1 MSILLKLILLFLFF
15 FICFKRF
22 LIFFFLNFKVEL
34 LLKKLNKGYM
44 YFNIKGVFSFFIFF
58 FLKFDR

>member
-22 LIFFFLNFKVEL
+22 LIFLGNFKVEL

-44 YFNIKGVFSFFIFF
+44 YFNKKGVFSFFIFF
-58 FLKFDR
+58 FFEI